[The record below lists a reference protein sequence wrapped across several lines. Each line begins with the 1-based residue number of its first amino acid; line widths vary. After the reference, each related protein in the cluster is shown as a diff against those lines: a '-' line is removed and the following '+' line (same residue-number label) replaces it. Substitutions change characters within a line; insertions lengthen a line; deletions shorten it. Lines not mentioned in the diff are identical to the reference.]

1 MRAII
6 LAAGKGRRL
15 RPITD
20 ETHKC
25 LLEFGGRT
33 LIQRYLDDFEQLG
46 IHKVTLVLGH
56 KMDMVRDHVG
66 TQRGS
71 VQIDYLE
78 NPLHHRGSI
87 LSMAIASQHFDDD
100 VVIMDADVL
109 YHPELLRCLVQS
121 NNTNCQL
128 MDHSYTETGEECK
141 VAALQGRVVA
151 NNRVIEVPYDEIGE
165 GLGFLRLNQNSA
177 QRYRELLYDFMKDD
191 NFDCEYEDP
200 LEMLMKEH
208 IVGFEPTGGLPWC
221 EIDFVEDIEH
231 ARNNVLPSIEAR
243 LKDASIS
250 PS

>member
-25 LLEFGGRT
+25 LLEFDGRT
-33 LIQRYLDDFEQLG
+33 LIQRYLDDFGALG
-46 IHKVTLVLGH
+46 IHKATLVLGH
-56 KMDMVRDHVG
+56 KMDMVRSHVG
-66 TQRGS
+66 QSRGP
-71 VQIDYLE
+71 VEIEFLE

-109 YHPELLRCLVQS
+109 YHPELLRKLVQS
-121 NNTNCQL
+121 KHTNCQL
-128 MDHSYTETGEECK
+128 MDHGYTETGEECK
-141 VAALQGRVVA
+141 VAALNGRVVA
-151 NNRVIEVPYDEIGE
+151 NNRVINVPYDEIGE
-165 GLGFLRLNQNSA
+165 GLGFLRLNKESA
-177 QRYRELLYDFMKDD
+177 QRYRELLYTFMKEN

-208 IVGFEPTGGLPWC
+208 VVGFEPTEGLPWT
-221 EIDFVEDIEH
+221 EIDFVEDIDK
-231 ARNNVLPSIEAR
+231 ARDIVLPAIEAQ
-243 LKDASIS
+243 L
-250 PS
+250 